1 MVEQRTENPRVLG
14 SIPSLGILILLCA
27 NGSVVEHRLAKARAA
42 SSNLVSRFA
51 SVKITEVLFS
61 DGFPSGQRGRTVNPL
76 SQTSKVRI
84 LPHPLIRVSS

>member
-1 MVEQRTENPRVLG
+1 M
-14 SIPSLGILILLCA
+14 
-27 NGSVVEHRLAKARAA
+27 VEHRLAKARAA

-51 SVKITEVLFS
+51 SVDFNRGFVL

-84 LPHPLIRVSS
+84 LPHPLTGCLMQPVFLYFKVLNYFISEKFII

>member
-1 MVEQRTENPRVLG
+1 M
-14 SIPSLGILILLCA
+14 
-27 NGSVVEHRLAKARAA
+27 VEHRLAKARAA

-51 SVKITEVLFS
+51 SVDSNRGFVL

-84 LPHPLIRVSS
+84 LPHPLAGCQTAAGFFVYIIL

>member
-1 MVEQRTENPRVLG
+1 M
-14 SIPSLGILILLCA
+14 
-27 NGSVVEHRLAKARAA
+27 VEHRLAKARAA

-84 LPHPLIRVSS
+84 LPHPLKEYRINRYSFFIPITFPQM